1 MGRDAEHL
9 NLLAMFHFIYAGL
22 TALFSSFFLFHVVIG
37 VMIVTGV
44 LEDEQAE
51 MPIEIGWLFVI
62 MGSFAV
68 LSGWL
73 LAGLVVMS
81 GIRLRQRR
89 WWLFCMIIAGVLCV
103 MFPLGTVLGVFTIIV
118 LQPDRV
124 REMFKPRSATGL
136 PEPSP

>member
-1 MGRDAEHL
+1 MDRDTEHL
-9 NLLAMFHFIYAGL
+9 NLLALFHFIYAGL
-22 TALFSSFFLFHVVIG
+22 TALFSSLFLLHVAAGIMVI
-37 VMIVTGV
+37 TGTF
-44 LEDEQAE
+44 EDEQAE
-51 MPIEIGWLFVI
+51 MPIEIGWLFII

-68 LSGWL
+68 LGGWL
-73 LAGLVVMS
+73 LAGLVVMG
-81 GIRLRQRR
+81 GIKLRQRR

-118 LQPDRV
+118 LQRDRV